1 MPLARLGTCSWSLG
15 PDDPA
20 DLVRLIHATGLDAI
34 QVGLSPVVTDLAGWA
49 TLIPRLIE
57 ADITLLSGM
66 MAPIGED
73 YSTLQTIAETG
84 GVRPDGTWS
93 SNVAMARS
101 IAVMAEN
108 AGIGMIT
115 LHAGFIPVEA
125 GDPVRAAMIERLQTL
140 ADIFAAEGLCLA
152 LETGQESAELLLGVL
167 EAIDRPR
174 VGINFDP
181 ANVVLYGSGDPIEA
195 MELLAPHIVQV
206 HLKDALASAREG
218 RWGTE
223 TPLGQGDVD
232 WDAFFR
238 LARSLPREVD
248 AIIEREGGDNR
259 VGEIRA
265 GVDFVRTHLA

>member
-15 PDDPA
+15 PENPA

-34 QVGLSPVVTDLAGWA
+34 QLGMSPIVTDLAGWA
-49 TLIPRLIE
+49 TMIPRLIE

-73 YSTLQTIAETG
+73 YSTLGTIADTG
-84 GVRPDGTWS
+84 GVRPDGTWP
-93 SNVAMARS
+93 SNEAMARS
-101 IAVMAEN
+101 LSVMAEN

-115 LHAGFIPVEA
+115 MHAGFIPDDE
-125 GDPVRAAMIERLQTL
+125 GDPERAVMIERLQTI
-140 ADIFAAEGLCLA
+140 ADIFASEGLCLA
-152 LETGQESAELLLGVL
+152 LETGQESAEALLRVL

-181 ANVVLYGSGDPIEA
+181 ANMVLYGSGDPIEA
-195 MELLAPHIVQV
+195 MELLSPHIVQV
-206 HLKDALASAREG
+206 HLKDAIASAREG
-218 RWGTE
+218 RWGKE
-223 TPLGQGDVD
+223 APLGEGDVN
-232 WDAFFR
+232 WDAFFQV
-238 LARSLPREVD
+238 AKSLPREVD

-265 GVDFVRTHLA
+265 GVDYVRTHLV